1 MKRIICFLV
10 ALACVASS
18 FTFCA
23 AAEGFFPSVSGKSA
37 ILIDSD
43 GKILYE
49 KNSFV
54 CLPMAST
61 TKIMTCIVALEN
73 ARLTDTVKITR
84 ESVGVEG
91 SSVYLREGEIFTVEE
106 LLYALMLS
114 SANDAAVSL
123 AIHVGKSEENFVSLM
138 NRKAKEIGL
147 SNTHFESPHGLDHE
161 NHYTTAYDL
170 ARLMAYALK
179 NESFCR
185 ISSTV
190 KTEIRG
196 ALDNARYLVNHN
208 RLLRTYEGMIG
219 GKTGYTKKSGRC
231 LVTAAQRDGLTLI
244 AVTLSASD
252 DWNDHK
258 KLLDYGFSY
267 YESTVL
273 CETNQ
278 SFYNLNVVGGNTV
291 RCVASEKASLSLP
304 KGKSERLRYVVE
316 LPRFLWEMPDE
327 NERVGRV
334 VFYIE
339 DKAFCVD
346 LIAKR

>member
-1 MKRIICFLV
+1 MKRILCLLLALSCF
-10 ALACVASS
+10 SS
-18 FTFCA
+18 AFIFDA
-23 AAEGFFPSVSGKSA
+23 PAEGFFPSVSAKSSVLLA
-37 ILIDSD
+37 SD
-43 GKILYE
+43 GRILYE
-49 KNSFV
+49 KNPYQR
-54 CLPMAST
+54 LPMAST
-61 TKIMTCIVALEN
+61 TKIMTCIVSLEN
-73 ARLTDTVKITR
+73 ASLTDTVKITR

-91 SSVYLREGEIFTVEE
+91 SSVYLKEGETLTVEE

-147 SNTHFESPHGLDHE
+147 SNTHFENPHGLDHE

-190 KTEIRG
+190 NIEIQG
-196 ALDNARYLVNHN
+196 VCGVSRYLVNHN
-208 RLLRTYEGMIG
+208 RLLRSYTGMLG

-231 LVTAAQRDGLTLI
+231 LVTAARQNGLTLI
-244 AVTLSASD
+244 AVTLSAPD

-258 KLLDYGFSY
+258 KLFDYGFSY
-267 YESTVL
+267 YENVLL
-273 CETNQ
+273 CERGQ

-291 RCVASEKASLSLP
+291 ICVASEKASLSLP
-304 KGKSERLRYVVE
+304 KGK
-316 LPRFLWEMPDE
+316 
-327 NERVGRV
+327 
-334 VFYIE
+334 
-339 DKAFCVD
+339 
-346 LIAKR
+346 KRDVR